1 MPTAPAAAPP
11 GTAATPAG
19 SPPTGFPSR
28 PDPSDPATEVWTL
41 VERAQA
47 GESEAFGLIYDRYL
61 DTVFRFVYFRVGNRQ
76 LAEDLTSDTFLRA
89 LKRIGSFT
97 WQGRDLGAWLVTI
110 ARNLVAD
117 HFKSG
122 RYRLEVTTG
131 DVLDADREDRGPEG
145 SPEAAVVDHITNV
158 ALLTA
163 VKQLNPEQ
171 QECIVLRFL
180 QGFSVAETARAMG
193 KNEGAIKALQ
203 YRAVRALAR
212 LLTGAASSP
221 DLARDDHFRDFA
233 TGRPVTGARH
243 GAFLRVRPVVVPAR
257 PDPWSDPEQR
267 RRPRPWYAVHA
278 AAGRWDD
285 RGRPAVTSER
295 EVPAVDSD
303 LFSRRRAE
311 RFAQLLDEA
320 NGGRRHHVRS
330 RRRRPARRAR
340 RGRPAAP
347 SPTARPSRWTP
358 SSAPACGPCCVATAE
373 REGIGAADRG
383 GRAAPAPPRPPA
395 GAGCCRRS
403 TARRARARGAI
414 LVGVAAGAIA
424 VSGISAASEN
434 AVPGDALYGMK
445 RSTERAQLA
454 LASSDLSRGQL
465 FLDFARTRLDEAATL
480 RGDRPASARCSTTWT
495 PTPARAYGC

>member
-1 MPTAPAAAPP
+1 MTTFGYAERPTGVTGPTQRIPVNERLEPDGARSPRGARRAELELSQAPRTAPDGWGLAVRGEGARRVRNRSHHNEAPPRPAVPGGNAKPAAGRLGAPSRPTMPAQGRRPGDGPTTADPSAGETAILPAVPAADTAVLPAVPATAAP
-11 GTAATPAG
+11 ATG
-19 SPPTGFPSR
+19 YPSR
-28 PDPSDPATEVWTL
+28 PDPSDPATEVWAL

-47 GESEAFGLIYDRYL
+47 GESEAFGLIYDRYV

-145 SPEAAVVDHITNV
+145 SPEAAVVEHITNV

-212 LLTGAASSP
+212 LLP
-221 DLARDDHFRDFA
+221 DGFQ
-233 TGRPVTGARH
+233 P
-243 GAFLRVRPVVVPAR
+243 
-257 PDPWSDPEQR
+257 
-267 RRPRPWYAVHA
+267 
-278 AAGRWDD
+278 
-285 RGRPAVTSER
+285 
-295 EVPAVDSD
+295 
-303 LFSRRRAE
+303 
-311 RFAQLLDEA
+311 
-320 NGGRRHHVRS
+320 
-330 RRRRPARRAR
+330 
-340 RGRPAAP
+340 
-347 SPTARPSRWTP
+347 
-358 SSAPACGPCCVATAE
+358 
-373 REGIGAADRG
+373 
-383 GRAAPAPPRPPA
+383 
-395 GAGCCRRS
+395 
-403 TARRARARGAI
+403 
-414 LVGVAAGAIA
+414 
-424 VSGISAASEN
+424 
-434 AVPGDALYGMK
+434 
-445 RSTERAQLA
+445 
-454 LASSDLSRGQL
+454 
-465 FLDFARTRLDEAATL
+465 
-480 RGDRPASARCSTTWT
+480 
-495 PTPARAYGC
+495 

>member
-1 MPTAPAAAPP
+1 MTAYAYSGEPISREVRSARVALTDGLTDLRRSMDLLLSLGMNAEGSFELPALGSVAGGHTKRIRNRPHTNDAPGRVPSP
-11 GTAATPAG
+11 GGNAKSVGGGRLGTPNRPAPLQGGGKSPADTSETAVLPAVPVTEETGTGG
-19 SPPTGFPSR
+19 SPSGGFPSR

-47 GESEAFGLIYDRYL
+47 GESEAFGLIYDRYV

-180 QGFSVAETARAMG
+180 QGFSVAETAQAMG

-212 LLTGAASSP
+212 LLP
-221 DLARDDHFRDFA
+221 DGFQ
-233 TGRPVTGARH
+233 P
-243 GAFLRVRPVVVPAR
+243 
-257 PDPWSDPEQR
+257 
-267 RRPRPWYAVHA
+267 
-278 AAGRWDD
+278 
-285 RGRPAVTSER
+285 
-295 EVPAVDSD
+295 
-303 LFSRRRAE
+303 
-311 RFAQLLDEA
+311 
-320 NGGRRHHVRS
+320 
-330 RRRRPARRAR
+330 
-340 RGRPAAP
+340 
-347 SPTARPSRWTP
+347 
-358 SSAPACGPCCVATAE
+358 
-373 REGIGAADRG
+373 
-383 GRAAPAPPRPPA
+383 
-395 GAGCCRRS
+395 
-403 TARRARARGAI
+403 
-414 LVGVAAGAIA
+414 
-424 VSGISAASEN
+424 
-434 AVPGDALYGMK
+434 
-445 RSTERAQLA
+445 
-454 LASSDLSRGQL
+454 
-465 FLDFARTRLDEAATL
+465 
-480 RGDRPASARCSTTWT
+480 
-495 PTPARAYGC
+495 